1 MLIFLYGSLRDPVL
15 LGQIAGDPRIGRTI
29 RPARLP
35 GWTRVHIG
43 SWNAR
48 YASVTRSPRATVDG
62 FVARIPAPARP
73 RLTAY
78 EGSSYEFRRVRAEV
92 AGRNRMVGIWVAKAV
107 TRRVWQDST
116 DPGRVRME
124 RSATRHA

>member
-43 SWNAR
+43 AWNAR
-48 YASVTRSPRATVDG
+48 YASVTRSPRQTVEG
-62 FVARIPAPARP
+62 CVARVPAPARP
-73 RLTAY
+73 RLIAY
-78 EGSSYEFRRVRAEV
+78 EGVSYEFRRVRALV
-92 AGRNRMVGIWVAKAV
+92 DGRNRMVGIWVAKAV
-107 TRRVWQDST
+107 TRRLWRDVT
-116 DPGRVRME
+116 DPERVRME
-124 RSATRHA
+124 RAATRHA